1 MLVIIV
7 NNIPLSVFH
16 ILHTLGLPRTHCKKF
31 KFFFFLP
38 LERAKKSRIFSHTSS
53 QNARRRRR
61 RLQLNSPPQFIFII
75 LLLLLLPFHIAVS
88 FPPPRTKFLHV
99 EPQLFLFS
107 THFPSRTDRLIP
119 AIPSES
125 FATRSLAF

>member
-38 LERAKKSRIFSHTSS
+38 LKRAKKSRIFSHTSS
-53 QNARRRRR
+53 QNARRR
-61 RLQLNSPPQFIFII
+61 LQLNSPPQIIFII
-75 LLLLLLPFHIAVS
+75 LRLLLLLLLHIAVS